1 MANTP
6 PNKSKQTSTQL
17 NVPLSAVYD
26 SVVVS
31 KSGTFSQIVMV
42 NSVNFGLKS
51 EDEQT
56 SIISQYQGF
65 LNSLGFPIQIVLH
78 SKKLDLTSYLK
89 DLKNRIPQESNELIR
104 YQIQEYTDFVEKLI
118 SIANIMDKK
127 FFIIVPYQLPTTEMP
142 GGGLLASLFGASRV
156 HLKVPLRKFEIIKD
170 ELAGKVN
177 NVISGLASMGVSG
190 QVLSTKQIIELFYR
204 TYNPEEAMR
213 EKLKG
218 DVGDI
223 GVMQAPSPMQTQGP
237 TAEQQGAVSSRATAN
252 MQGAQ
257 PQTTNPQTPTNAQTK
272 TVNIP
277 INQGANTQ
285 NIPINEQPE

>member
-6 PNKSKQTSTQL
+6 PNKSKQTSTQAYI
-17 NVPLSAVYD
+17 PLSAVYD

-31 KSGTFSQIVMV
+31 KTGSFSQITMV

-51 EDEQT
+51 EEEQT

-78 SKKLDLTSYLK
+78 SKKLDLTAYLK

-127 FFIIVPYQLPTTEMP
+127 FFIVVPYQLPPTELP
-142 GGGLLASLFGASRV
+142 KGGLLSSLFGTSRV
-156 HLKVPLRKFEIIKD
+156 HLKVPLRKFETIAE
-170 ELAGKVN
+170 ELTGKVN
-177 NVISGLASMGVSG
+177 NVISGLASMGVSA

-218 DVGDI
+218 DIGDI
-223 GVMQAPSPMQTQGP
+223 GVMQEQETPVQQAEVGSSQLPAPRPQAP
-237 TAEQQGAVSSRATAN
+237 TSTESGGQAN
-252 MQGAQ
+252 AQ
-257 PQTTNPQTPTNAQTK
+257 PQTQA
-272 TVNIP
+272 VNVP
-277 INQGANTQ
+277 INQGQ
-285 NIPINEQPE
+285 NSQNVPINQNKNG

>member
-6 PNKSKQTSTQL
+6 PSKNKQTSTQTYI
-17 NVPLSAVYD
+17 PLSAVYD

-31 KSGTFSQIVMV
+31 KTGSFSQIVMV

-51 EDEQT
+51 EEEQT

-65 LNSLGFPIQIVLH
+65 LNSLGFPIQIILH

-89 DLKNRIPQESNELIR
+89 DLKNRIPRESNELIR

-127 FFIIVPYQLPTTEMP
+127 FFIVVPHQLPPAEMP
-142 GGGLLASLFGASRV
+142 KGGIMASLFGASRV
-156 HLKVPLRKFEIIKD
+156 HLKVPLRKFETIKE
-170 ELAGKVN
+170 ELTGKVN
-177 NVISGLASMGVSG
+177 NVISGLASMGVSA

-213 EKLKG
+213 EKLRG
-218 DVGDI
+218 DIGDI
-223 GVMQAPSPMQTQGP
+223 GVMQKQEAPVQQSVVSSQQVTGDSLQPPASSQQATAPGAQTQ
-237 TAEQQGAVSSRATAN
+237 
-252 MQGAQ
+252 AQ
-257 PQTTNPQTPTNAQTK
+257 

-277 INQGANTQ
+277 INQGQNSQ
-285 NIPINEQPE
+285 NIPINQGPQP

>member
-1 MANTP
+1 MADKKPNTG
-6 PNKSKQTSTQL
+6 KQTSTQL

-51 EDEQT
+51 EEEQT

-78 SKKLDLTSYLK
+78 SKKLDLSAYLK

-127 FFIIVPYQLPTTEMP
+127 FFIIVPYQLPATEMP
-142 GGGLLASLFGASRV
+142 REGLLASIFGASRI
-156 HLKVPLRKFEIIKD
+156 HLKVPLRKFETIKD

-177 NVISGLASMGVSG
+177 NVISGLASMGISS

-213 EKLKG
+213 VKLKG
-218 DVGDI
+218 DVADI
-223 GVMQAPSPMQTQGP
+223 GVMQAPEPEQTSKAAPATPSAQQTASPQAP
-237 TAEQQGAVSSRATAN
+237 
-252 MQGAQ
+252 Q
-257 PQTTNPQTPTNAQTK
+257 PPNNNPQPSANSQAQTVNVPINQGQK
-272 TVNIP
+272 TKNIP
-277 INQGANTQ
+277 INGQTK
-285 NIPINEQPE
+285 